1 MKVIIRVDGSLEIG
15 QGHISRCLNLATEF
29 KKVSAKILFISKNYD
44 DEYHKLI
51 QKKGF
56 QVKKINKN
64 LSKKQDTDFTL
75 KIIKKAKPSYIVLDC
90 YDLNSEWEKRVSK
103 YCKIIR
109 INDFANKTFS
119 KFYINS
125 NTKNKNEI
133 YKKNKKNKSKT
144 KFLLGP
150 RYNILHENFTK
161 YRNLALIKFKKKIK
175 VKKVLIFIGV
185 YKDSLILLSR
195 ILSILNKLKF
205 NHIKFQVILGNE
217 MIFSS
222 FKSKK
227 FSNLNIKYFKSKKN
241 LAKIIYENDYVI
253 GSGGLSLWER
263 ICLGKKSISFI
274 TSDNQKDKGK
284 FKLIDESQT
293 IINKNISNKIIS
305 KKFKEALLPS
315 KTLLTNEKIFSIND
329 TYGTKRIVRSV
340 LGKEKL
346 KLSLEKAERKDLYI
360 FYDWINNPIVR
371 KNSVNKS
378 LVSFKKHY
386 KWFEKKINSN
396 KSFLFLAKDNI
407 GLPVGQVRFDFEKKT
422 ERVYVDISVDEIC
435 RGMGVGNFLLHNG
448 IKKINTVNKNKFK
461 IFAIVLK
468 HNIASANLFKKN
480 NFTLVD
486 KKKNK
491 LYFKLNN

>member
-1 MKVIIRVDGSLEIG
+1 VKVIIRVDGSLEIG

-90 YDLNSEWEKRVSK
+90 YDLNSDWEKRVSK

-315 KTLLTNEKIFSIND
+315 KT
-329 TYGTKRIVRSV
+329 
-340 LGKEKL
+340 
-346 KLSLEKAERKDLYI
+346 
-360 FYDWINNPIVR
+360 
-371 KNSVNKS
+371 
-378 LVSFKKHY
+378 
-386 KWFEKKINSN
+386 
-396 KSFLFLAKDNI
+396 
-407 GLPVGQVRFDFEKKT
+407 
-422 ERVYVDISVDEIC
+422 
-435 RGMGVGNFLLHNG
+435 
-448 IKKINTVNKNKFK
+448 
-461 IFAIVLK
+461 
-468 HNIASANLFKKN
+468 
-480 NFTLVD
+480 
-486 KKKNK
+486 
-491 LYFKLNN
+491 

>member
-1 MKVIIRVDGSLEIG
+1 
-15 QGHISRCLNLATEF
+15 
-29 KKVSAKILFISKNYD
+29 
-44 DEYHKLI
+44 
-51 QKKGF
+51 
-56 QVKKINKN
+56 
-64 LSKKQDTDFTL
+64 
-75 KIIKKAKPSYIVLDC
+75 
-90 YDLNSEWEKRVSK
+90 
-103 YCKIIR
+103 
-109 INDFANKTFS
+109 
-119 KFYINS
+119 
-125 NTKNKNEI
+125 
-133 YKKNKKNKSKT
+133 
-144 KFLLGP
+144 
-150 RYNILHENFTK
+150 
-161 YRNLALIKFKKKIK
+161 
-175 VKKVLIFIGV
+175 
-185 YKDSLILLSR
+185 
-195 ILSILNKLKF
+195 
-205 NHIKFQVILGNE
+205 
-217 MIFSS
+217 
-222 FKSKK
+222 
-227 FSNLNIKYFKSKKN
+227 
-241 LAKIIYENDYVI
+241 
-253 GSGGLSLWER
+253 
-263 ICLGKKSISFI
+263 
-274 TSDNQKDKGK
+274 
-284 FKLIDESQT
+284 
-293 IINKNISNKIIS
+293 
-305 KKFKEALLPS
+305 
-315 KTLLTNEKIFSIND
+315 